1 MRAPDFEINVKNGIV
16 SKSFN
21 DLKVKSFVEAC
32 KWVERLDYKRN
43 LDKNNKLVL
52 FDELCGTCST
62 KHAVLKRLADEN
74 GNNYL
79 KLVLGIFKMNSDNT
93 PVIKN
98 VLNKFNLK
106 YIPEA
111 HNYLRNN
118 NHMLDFTGIGVNVDE
133 FELDLLEEIEISPE
147 QITDYKIQY
156 HKDYLSRWIEIN
168 KIPYT
173 LDELWKIREE
183 CIAALAQN

>member
-1 MRAPDFEINVKNGIV
+1 MRAPDFEIVGKNGIV

-21 DLKVKSFVEAC
+21 NLKVKSFVEAC
-32 KWVERLDYKRN
+32 KWVDKLDYRRN
-43 LDKNNKLVL
+43 NDKNNKLVL
-52 FDELCGTCST
+52 FEELCGTCST

-93 PVIKN
+93 PVITN
-98 VLNKFNLK
+98 LLNKFNLK

-133 FELDLLEEIEISPE
+133 FELDLLEEIEISPDK
-147 QITDYKIQY
+147 ITDFQVQY

-168 KIPYT
+168 KIPYI
-173 LDELWKIREE
+173 LDELWEIREE
-183 CIAALAQN
+183 CIATLAKS